1 MFCLLPQAE
10 MDRIF
15 RLTYKQ
21 TVTSVESR
29 SAQRELIADR
39 LKKLRSETGVAEVS
53 AHARGGSSVMA

>member
-1 MFCLLPQAE
+1 

-29 SAQRELIADR
+29 NAQRELIADR

-53 AHARGGSSVMA
+53 AHQHACGSSVMA